1 MSVYVCVYVC
11 LSVRDHVFGTTRP
24 IFAKFLCMLPMAVA
38 RSYSGGVV
46 IRSIL
51 PVLWMTS

>member
-24 IFAKFLCMLPMAVA
+24 IFAKFLRMLPMAVA

-51 PVLWMTS
+51 PVLWVTS